1 MHMIAFPLQNPVLI
15 FALILLII
23 LFAPIILERI
33 RIPGIIGLIVSGAII
48 GPHGFGMLEKSLFV
62 DVFSTIGL
70 LYIMFISGLELNL
83 SEFKINR
90 YKSIVFGIFTFCV
103 PMAIGLP
110 VCYYLL
116 GFDIYASALIA
127 CIFATHTLVTYP
139 IVSKLGI
146 TKDLSVA
153 ITVGGTI
160 LTDTAVLIMLA
171 VILGGHNGELNQA
184 FWVQLA
190 ISLVLF
196 SGFVF
201 LIIPRIA
208 EWFFQKLESETY
220 SHYIFVLAVVFF
232 SAFLAEVA
240 GLEAI
245 IGAFAAGFAL
255 NRLIPN
261 SSALMNRIEFI
272 GNALFIPF
280 FLISVGMIVDAKVIF
295 NGTGAL
301 IVATVLTIV
310 AVTAKYLAALLTQ
323 WVFKLSAE
331 QRKLIFGL
339 SSAHAAATLAV
350 VLVGYKAGIVD
361 DTVLNAIVIIILVSC
376 VIASFVTE
384 EAAKKIVQSQDDEK
398 DLTLLSELGMEQIL
412 VPVANATNL
421 IKLLNFAVLIKE
433 KKSTH
438 PLAVLNVVANNDE
451 AEKRVAIVKKQ
462 MEGFVSEASAADVNV
477 EVRATI
483 DHNTASGIARTAREI
498 AADVILLGWPNKE
511 AFLEKLV
518 GDEMESIL
526 HHTIKTLFVCHLLLP
541 VVKHKRIFLIVPP
554 SAEYEQG
561 FSIWVSKLFKLSQEL
576 SVPIYLNCSKRTHKA
591 IERFAEVNKLTAE
604 IEFNFFDNWRDFLVL
619 FREVTDTDLLI
630 VVAARK
636 GYISHDVYME
646 RLPKKLQKYFPEHN
660 RIVIYPQ

>member
-1 MHMIAFPLQNPVLI
+1 MHMMAFPLQNPVLI
-15 FALILLII
+15 FSLILLII

-33 RIPGIIGLIVSGAII
+33 RIPGIIGLIISGAII
-48 GPHGFGMLEKSLFV
+48 GPHGLGMLEKSLFV

-90 YKSIVFGIFTFCV
+90 YKSIVFGLFTFCV
-103 PMAIGLP
+103 PMLIGFP

-116 GFDIYASALIA
+116 GFDVYASALIA
-127 CIFATHTLVTYP
+127 SIFATHTLVTYP
-139 IVSKLGI
+139 IVSKLGVA
-146 TKDLSVA
+146 KDLSVA

-171 VILGGHNGELNQA
+171 VILGGHEGELNQA
-184 FWVQLA
+184 FWIKLA

-201 LIIPRIA
+201 LIIPRVA

-240 GLEAI
+240 GLEPI

-255 NRLIPN
+255 NRLIPS

-280 FLISVGMIVDAKVIF
+280 FLISVGMIVDVGVILS
-295 NGTGAL
+295 GPGAL
-301 IVATVLTIV
+301 IVAAILTIV
-310 AVTAKYLAALLTQ
+310 AVTAKYLAALITQ
-323 WVFKLSAE
+323 LVFKLSSE
-331 QRKLIFGL
+331 QRQMIFGL

-361 DTVLNAIVIIILVSC
+361 DTVLNAIVMIILVSC

-398 DLTLLSELGMEQIL
+398 DLTLLSSMGMEQIL

-438 PLAVLNVVANNDE
+438 PIAVLNVVANNDE
-451 AEKRVAIVKKQ
+451 AEKRAAIVKKQ

-477 EVRATI
+477 DVRATI
-483 DHNTASGIARTAREI
+483 DHNTASGISRTAREI

-511 AFLEKLV
+511 AFLDKLV

-526 HHTIKTLFVCHLLLP
+526 HHTIKTLFVCHLRLP

-561 FSIWVSKLFKLSQEL
+561 FSIWVNKLFKLSQEL
-576 SVPIYLNCSKRTHKA
+576 SVPIFLNCSKRTHKA
-591 IERFAEVNKLTAE
+591 IERFAEANKLHAD

-619 FREVTDTDLLI
+619 FREVKDTDLLI
-630 VVAARK
+630 AVAARK
-636 GYISHDVYME
+636 GYISHDIYME

-660 RIVIYPQ
+660 RIVIYSQ